1 MPGCSPTRRQA
12 QRARSQPPA
21 LGRRAPQTCWA
32 APPEGVGLGACRQVQ
47 ETAFQFAIYKAGPR
61 LGTGQGLAHR
71 HTAGQRQAGPE
82 PSPAGLELAEG
93 PPNDSVLVNWPTLQ
107 GKNVRVSVQAQGT
120 CLVWP
125 RGGDLEQM
133 SGGS

>member
-1 MPGCSPTRRQA
+1 MLTDPQA
-12 QRARSQPPA
+12 STASTQPA
-21 LGRRAPQTCWA
+21 SCAGKESTADLLGRAPRGGRAGGLQTG
-32 APPEGVGLGACRQVQ
+32 PGE
-47 ETAFQFAIYKAGPR
+47 AFQFAIYKAGPR